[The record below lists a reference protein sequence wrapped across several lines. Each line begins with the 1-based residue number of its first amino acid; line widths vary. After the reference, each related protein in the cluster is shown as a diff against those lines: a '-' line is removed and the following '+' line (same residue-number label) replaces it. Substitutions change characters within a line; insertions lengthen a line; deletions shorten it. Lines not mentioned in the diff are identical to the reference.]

1 MTYIDKDALLGWL
14 RDFKAS
20 EHGAKHCDLMDTG
33 SLDGEE
39 ALEAVIEHVEQT
51 EKGERSLSCRCY
63 VCGCKNDRVRNF
75 CPNCGAEMKEAKR

>member
-33 SLDGEE
+33 ALDGEE
-39 ALEAVIEHVEQT
+39 ALEAVIEHVEQMGT
-51 EKGERSLSCRCY
+51 EKGERR
-63 VCGCKNDRVRNF
+63 
-75 CPNCGAEMKEAKR
+75 